1 MKKLDELNTRDSPT
15 EKVDFDSLPYEQRKA
30 IIEQMQVETEQLRIR
45 IQKSADENKRNNQS

>member
-15 EKVDFDSLPYEQRKA
+15 EKVDFDSLPHEQRKA

-45 IQKSADENKRNNQS
+45 IQQSADENKRNNQS